1 MTIERIGLVGAGTM
15 GAGIALDL
23 AACGFSGI
31 LVKDISQEALENCRA
46 KILGDFR
53 MLKMMNKVPADLTKS
68 LIVERLSFQNDYSG
82 FDDVDLVIENVP
94 ELWETKRDVYLELKE
109 ICRPD
114 TIYASNTSCMSIT
127 KIAALMP
134 SPANVIGLHFMN
146 PVPLK
151 KIVETARGY
160 HTSDDTLD
168 QIRTFLKRL
177 NKRPIVVKDFPG
189 FVANRLSHLFMN
201 EAAFL
206 VHEGVAEPKDI
217 DLIFKHGYEHAMGP
231 LETADLI
238 GIDTVVA
245 SLDVLY
251 QNYQDPKFR
260 CCPLLRRMAEAGLLG
275 RKSGRGFFVYDKEA

>member
-15 GAGIALDL
+15 GSGIALDL
-23 AACGFSGI
+23 AGCGFSGI
-31 LVKDISQEALENCRA
+31 LVKDISEEALENCRA
-46 KILGDFR
+46 KIFSDFR
-53 MLKMMNKVPADLTKS
+53 MLKMMSKAPADLTQG
-68 LIVERLSFQNDYSG
+68 LIVERLSFQKDYAG
-82 FDDVDLVIENVP
+82 FESVDLVIESVP
-94 ELWETKRDVYLELKE
+94 EHWETKREVYLALRE
-109 ICRPD
+109 ICRPE
-114 TIYASNTSCMSIT
+114 TVYASNTSCMSIT
-127 KIAALMP
+127 KMAALLP
-134 SPANVIGLHFMN
+134 RPENVIGMHFMN

-151 KIVETARGY
+151 RVVETARGY
-160 HTSDDTLD
+160 HTSDETI
-168 QIRTFLKRL
+168 QEIKVFLKRL
-177 NKRPIVVKDFPG
+177 NKRTIVVKDYPG
-189 FVANRLSHLFMN
+189 FVANRLSHLLMN

-245 SLDVLY
+245 SLDVLF

-275 RKSGRGFFVYDKEA
+275 RKSGRGFFVYDEE